1 VLKQIN
7 QVGHFKCVSMKN
19 NTIIENQSD
28 KSEKKIIF
36 DENTCPVTAT
46 MKVLGGKWKPILINA
61 IYFTSPARFGEL
73 KRSVVGITQSM
84 LTSQLRE
91 LEDDGIITRKIYAEI
106 PPRVEYTL
114 TEFGLTLSPIIQ
126 SMAEWGKQYWLNN
139 ESKKPSNRNST
150 TQKNDKSQP

>member
-1 VLKQIN
+1 
-7 QVGHFKCVSMKN
+7 MEN
-19 NTIIENQSD
+19 NTIVENQED
-28 KSEKKIIF
+28 KAVKKIIF

-91 LEDDGIITRKIYAEI
+91 LEDDGIVSRKIYAEI

-126 SMAEWGKQYWLNN
+126 SMAEWGKQYRLNN
-139 ESKKPSNRNST
+139 ESKKPSNQHPT
-150 TQKNDKSQP
+150 TQKIDKSNP